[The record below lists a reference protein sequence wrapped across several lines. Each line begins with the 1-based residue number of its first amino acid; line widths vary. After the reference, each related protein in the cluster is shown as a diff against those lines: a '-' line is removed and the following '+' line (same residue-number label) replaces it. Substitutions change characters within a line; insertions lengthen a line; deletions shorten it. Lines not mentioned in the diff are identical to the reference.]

1 MSATVTEKTDGLVL
15 LKKRLA
21 ELKGL
26 RVMVGFQGQKG
37 ATIYAEGKDPPNV
50 ATVAFWQEFG
60 TIDIPAR
67 SFLRSTMLERRND
80 IVRAFAVELRPVF
93 ERGRDPVQA
102 LAAAGAKV
110 AAMVKRKIDTSR
122 HWAVPNAPRTIAKKG
137 HDFQLHE
144 SDLMSESVTYT
155 VRRGPLILAEGP

>member
-1 MSATVTEKTDGLVL
+1 MSATVTENTEGLDL
-15 LKKRLA
+15 LRKRLA

-26 RVMVGFQGQKG
+26 RLTLGFQGSKG
-37 ATIYAEGKDPPNV
+37 ATLYENGANV

-67 SFLRSTMLERRND
+67 SFLRSTMIEKRGD

-93 ERGRDPVQA
+93 ERGRDPVKA
-102 LAAAGAKV
+102 LAAVGAKV

-122 HWAVPNAPRTIAKKG
+122 QWATPNAPSTVAKKG
-137 HDFQLHE
+137 DDFPLHE
-144 SDLMSESVTYT
+144 SDLMSESVTYA
-155 VRRGPLILAEGP
+155 VRRGPSILAEGP